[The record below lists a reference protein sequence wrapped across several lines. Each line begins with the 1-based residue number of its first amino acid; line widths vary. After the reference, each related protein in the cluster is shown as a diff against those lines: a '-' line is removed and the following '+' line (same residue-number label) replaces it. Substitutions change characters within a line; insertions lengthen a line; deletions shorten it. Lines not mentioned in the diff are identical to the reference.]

1 MTDCITYHKFSK
13 SQLKRRMTMPTE
25 QSGGRTATAP
35 KKSRDRSQ
43 LDEQIMGG
51 PKTRTTLLIST
62 GIDRMVEVCAALEG
76 RQKSEIVNQALA
88 EFLSK
93 HAGLRG
99 LSPK

>member
-1 MTDCITYHKFSK
+1 
-13 SQLKRRMTMPTE
+13 MPKEKT
-25 QSGGRTATAP
+25 GGGAASTP
-35 KKSRDRSQ
+35 KKISDSSQ
-43 LDEQIMGG
+43 LDEQILEG

-88 EFLSK
+88 EFLK
-93 HAGLRG
+93 KRDGLRG